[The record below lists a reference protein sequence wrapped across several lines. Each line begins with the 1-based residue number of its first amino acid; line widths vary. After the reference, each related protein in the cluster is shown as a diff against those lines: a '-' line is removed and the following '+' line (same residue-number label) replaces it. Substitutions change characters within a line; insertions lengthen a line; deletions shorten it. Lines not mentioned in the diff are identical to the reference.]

1 MDNNKRT
8 LSWSTIFSYGAGG
21 MFAYGFE
28 LVVVGYFVNY
38 LMTDI
43 LMIPTLMAAT
53 LNTIIQA
60 VKVVSMILA
69 GVVIDSTNPK
79 WGRYRTWY
87 LFGSIA
93 MGITLPLTFLYLG
106 LEPAVAGVVF
116 IIIYTIHMTSYNI
129 GWTALRTLAGVLG
142 KTGNDS
148 VILASTSNIA
158 GTLPSIIYP
167 FIGPIIFAIPLW
179 AGTKNEYFGFALVSG
194 IIAILGGFLI
204 FRVTKKVERPMTAEA
219 AQEQAAAK
227 KANQKQKVG
236 LVEMLKNLKG
246 PGLVYFIAQIF
257 ASAQGGFFSVLLVY
271 YANYVLEN
279 PSITS
284 ATISLTALGA
294 MIGSFL
300 VPSIA
305 KKFGKKPCH
314 IAYQAANCALYL
326 VLILVGNNGT
336 LFVAIRAIQSFVGAF
351 NLCLLPAFMVDIADY
366 NDMIG
371 NSGARAFLQSMGG
384 TATRIGSS
392 LSSILSSFSL
402 AAIGYVAG
410 GAITDSI
417 RTGFTV
423 LLVAGPAVC
432 AALSSISMVFYKIN
446 EKQLN
451 DYRSSKTV

>member
-8 LSWSTIFSYGAGG
+8 LSFGTIFSYGAGG

-28 LVVVGYFVNY
+28 LVVVGYFINY

-43 LMIPTLMAAT
+43 LMIPTLLAAT
-53 LNTIIQA
+53 LNTIIQV

-69 GVVIDSTNPK
+69 GVVIDSTNFK
-79 WGRYRTWY
+79 NGKYRTWY
-87 LFGSIA
+87 LIGSIV
-93 MGITLPLTFLYLG
+93 MGVSLPLTFMYLG
-106 LEPAVAGVVF
+106 LEPTVAAILF
-116 IIIYTIHMTSYNI
+116 IIIYTIHMTGYNV

-167 FIGPIIFAIPLW
+167 FVGPLVMGIGLW
-179 AGTKNEYFGFALVSG
+179 AGTKNEYFGFALFSG
-194 IIAILGGFLI
+194 IVAILGGILI
-204 FRVTKKVERPMTAEA
+204 YKITNEGQSADNTGSQKVE
-219 AQEQAAAK
+219 K
-227 KANQKQKVG
+227 KKTG
-236 LVEMLKNLKG
+236 LIDMLKNLKG
-246 PGLVYFIAQIF
+246 PGLAYFFAQTF
-257 ASAQGGFFSVLLVY
+257 ASAQSGFFSVLLVY
-271 YANYVLEN
+271 YSNYVLEDPN
-279 PSITS
+279 ITT
-284 ATISLTALGA
+284 AIISLTALAA
-294 MIGSFL
+294 MIGSFI

-314 IAYQAANCALYL
+314 IAYQAVVCLLYL
-326 VLILVGNNGT
+326 AMAFIGKNGT
-336 LFVAIRAIQSFVGAF
+336 LFVILRVVQTFVTSF

-384 TATRIGSS
+384 TATRLGSS
-392 LSSILSSFSL
+392 LSSIVAGFLL

-410 GAITDSI
+410 VEITDEM
-417 RTGFTV
+417 RNMFTV
-423 LLVAGPAVC
+423 LLVAGPSIF
-432 AALSSISMVFYKIN
+432 AALSSVIMIFYKID

-451 DYRSSKTV
+451 DYRMSKIAQ